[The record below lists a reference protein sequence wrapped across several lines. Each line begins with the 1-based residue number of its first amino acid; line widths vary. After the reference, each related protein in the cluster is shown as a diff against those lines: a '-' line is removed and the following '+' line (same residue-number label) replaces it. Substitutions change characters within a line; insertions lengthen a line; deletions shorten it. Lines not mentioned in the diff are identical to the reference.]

1 MTFSRGFPGCVVVFT
16 SDFCT
21 NSLLVVF
28 FYENKWG
35 SQHKFEILYHPR
47 RRGRGTY
54 SRFLL
59 TVGLG
64 FTHFFAAREEVL
76 LISVRVNS

>member
-16 SDFCT
+16 SAFST
-21 NSLLVVF
+21 TSLLVVF

-47 RRGRGTY
+47 RRA
-54 SRFLL
+54 SLDPKLL
-59 TVGLG
+59 FGHVNRYVAL
-64 FTHFFAAREEVL
+64 VL
-76 LISVRVNS
+76 VPK